1 MISEGAAK
9 HLNLRGVEVEGV
21 LRQNPYQIS
30 QISPTQYRV
39 LKRDTRQPYQVQ
51 SEDNHQQAERLRF
64 KAALMPEMEGP
75 PPQRADVAGWNQYS
89 DDDEDEAD
97 ELLRATRR
105 RSGTRQDEIEEI
117 GDE

>member
-51 SEDNHQQAERLRF
+51 SEDNH
-64 KAALMPEMEGP
+64 AALMPEMEGP
-75 PPQRADVAGWNQYS
+75 PPQRADVVGWNQYS